1 MKVGDKVMHG
11 GREWKI
17 GDLNDHNAY
26 IMDGRYGGKA
36 KWVPVGSL
44 GLTPEDQRLRVK
56 EAKVAAARELRD
68 KYSETVKGKTVN
80 ELIKMAKQ
88 LGVKSHFIDK
98 ATDSQKSTGMQ
109 TMQLGNLIRNM
120 MIDNHAKEALKGM

>member
-17 GDLNDHNAY
+17 ADMNDHNAY

-44 GLTPEDQRLRVK
+44 GLTPEDIRLRMK
-56 EAKVAAARELRD
+56 EAKAAAAQELRD
-68 KYSETVKGKTVN
+68 KYSEMVKGKSVAD
-80 ELIKMAKQ
+80 LVKMAKQ
-88 LGVKSHFIDK
+88 LGVKSQFIDK
-98 ATDSQKSTGMQ
+98 ATDGQKSVGMQ
-109 TMQLGNLIRNM
+109 TMQLGNLIRNK
-120 MIDNHAKEALKGM
+120 MIESHAKDALKAV